1 MQPPDW
7 NDYQTFLALARAG
20 QMARAASA
28 LGVDATTVGRRLRRL
43 EARCGATLF
52 EQTREGQVLTEA
64 GEAMLA
70 EVEAMEQAASRIA
83 EQAGGGGPAGLL
95 RISLSEG
102 FASWIVAPALRS
114 FVEAHP
120 RLVVDLVASSGFLSP
135 SKREADLAVTLS
147 RPRAGPVIAGKLSDY
162 SLRLYATRGYLA
174 RYGQPG
180 DPAALAQGHR
190 LVGYVP
196 DLLYAP
202 ELRYLDEIG
211 PGLAAGLR
219 SPSIIAQHR
228 LIAAGAG
235 IGVLPCFIGDSDK
248 WLVPVLPGLRI
259 TRSFWLVTH
268 KDTHNLA
275 RVRAFK
281 DWLTALVQRER
292 ARLVPRAQFSKGEL
306 RITSNHSQSSFA
318 TGAPSPRS

>member
-1 MQPPDW
+1 MQIPDW
-7 NDYQTFLALARAG
+7 NDFQAFLAVARTGQLARA
-20 QMARAASA
+20 AAA
-28 LGVDATTVGRRLRRL
+28 MGVDATTVGRRLRRL
-43 EARCGATLF
+43 ESRAGATLF

-83 EQAGGGGPAGLL
+83 EHAAGGGGPAGLL
-95 RISLSEG
+95 RVSLSEG
-102 FASWIVAPALRS
+102 FASWIVAPAIPS
-114 FVEAHP
+114 FIDAYP
-120 RLVVDLVASSGFLSP
+120 RLMVDLVASSGFLSP

-162 SLRLYATRGYLA
+162 TLRLYATRGYLA
-174 RYGQPG
+174 RRGMPEH
-180 DPAALAQGHR
+180 PADLAQGHR
-190 LVGYVP
+190 LVGYIP

-202 ELRYLDEIG
+202 ELRYLAEIE
-211 PGLAAGLR
+211 PDLSATVR
-219 SPSIIAQHR
+219 SSSINAQHR

-235 IGVLPCFIGDSDK
+235 IGVLPCFIGDADK
-248 WLVPVLPGLRI
+248 WLVPVLPDRRI

-281 DWLTALVQRER
+281 DWLNALAKRER
-292 ARLVPRAQFSKGEL
+292 GRLLP
-306 RITSNHSQSSFA
+306 H
-318 TGAPSPRS
+318 